1 MRENLFLAAV
11 VLGILLIFLLLS
23 WIVKQHRLKK
33 IRRRMQYYYGKW
45 RETSYSDEVLSV
57 IKAYSS
63 KKETMIDDITWNDLN
78 LDGVFQKLNH
88 TWSFAGEDYLYYL
101 LRVPTSEQMDWD
113 KQERLIAWYQE
124 HEKERS
130 EMQMIFAGIGKYHG
144 ASIYEYIRSSIARNT
159 SVPPI
164 HYLCLFALIGSI
176 AAAFAEPTT
185 GVGMLI
191 FCIMANIGLYFYKR
205 KSLEGAMQA
214 LQYFLK
220 LQNGAGQILKKKLLP
235 ESEYMTGMKNDYD
248 QLKKKLGRTSMLK
261 PPDWDSQ
268 SPAELVLDYVRL
280 ITHMDCILFY
290 RCMRRLH
297 EDIDVVENLITRM
310 GFLESMLVIG
320 SLRKALPYYC
330 IPEFTEN
337 ELNGALEIQDAY
349 HPLIEEPVANSISAS
364 RGVLITGS
372 NASGKSTFLKTVAV
386 NVILAQGLHTCAA
399 HQYKG
404 QWFHVMSSMAL
415 RDNLYQG
422 ESYYIAEIKAL
433 KRVLDAKPPVLCFVD
448 EVLRGTNTVERIAAS
463 SQVLKAFTKK
473 QILCFAATHDIELT
487 YLLEEFY
494 ENYHFQEQ
502 VVDGEIVFDYCLY
515 EGRSNSRNAIRLLE
529 NLGYEKEII
538 SGAEQMVSGFLESG
552 KWEM

>member
-1 MRENLFLAAV
+1 
-11 VLGILLIFLLLS
+11 
-23 WIVKQHRLKK
+23 
-33 IRRRMQYYYGKW
+33 
-45 RETSYSDEVLSV
+45 
-57 IKAYSS
+57 
-63 KKETMIDDITWNDLN
+63 MIDDITWNDLN

-101 LRVPTSEQMDWD
+101 LRVPTSEQRDWD

-164 HYLCLFALIGSI
+164 HYLCLFALVGSI
-176 AAAFAEPTT
+176 AVAYAEPTT

-191 FCIMANIGLYFYKR
+191 AGL
-205 KSLEGAMQA
+205 
-214 LQYFLK
+214 
-220 LQNGAGQILKKKLLP
+220 ILKKKLLP

-268 SPAELVLDYVRL
+268 SPAELVLAYVRL
-280 ITHMDCILFY
+280 ITHIDCILFY

-297 EDIDVVENLITRM
+297 EDIDVVGNLITRM

-330 IPEFTEN
+330 IPEFKEN

-349 HPLIEEPVANSISAS
+349 HSLIEEPIANSISAS

>member
-1 MRENLFLAAV
+1 
-11 VLGILLIFLLLS
+11 
-23 WIVKQHRLKK
+23 
-33 IRRRMQYYYGKW
+33 
-45 RETSYSDEVLSV
+45 
-57 IKAYSS
+57 
-63 KKETMIDDITWNDLN
+63 MIDDITWNDLN

-164 HYLCLFALIGSI
+164 HYLCLFALVGSI
-176 AAAFAEPTT
+176 AVAFAEPTT

-191 FCIMANIGLYFYKR
+191 AGL
-205 KSLEGAMQA
+205 
-214 LQYFLK
+214 
-220 LQNGAGQILKKKLLP
+220 ILKKKLLP

-268 SPAELVLDYVRL
+268 SPVELVLAYVRL
-280 ITHMDCILFY
+280 ITHIDCILFY
-290 RCMRRLH
+290 RCMRRLQ
-297 EDIDVVENLITRM
+297 EDIDVVENLITRK

-330 IPEFTEN
+330 ISEFKEN
-337 ELNGALEIQDAY
+337 ELNGALEIQEAY

-422 ESYYIAEIKAL
+422 ERYYIAEIKAL